1 MKYFSTPP
9 EKVAQKVVRGMER
22 GRKRMTCGADAKLM
36 NIGHRT
42 APTLT
47 LKLMRKI
54 LIKSGE
60 PMFKDI

>member
-1 MKYFSTPP
+1 
-9 EKVAQKVVRGMER
+9 MER
-22 GRKRMTCGADAKLM
+22 GRKRLTCGADAKLM

-42 APTLT
+42 APMLT